1 MSRNGTLLP
10 IPASP
15 LFRELIDSWPEEW
28 ASRPWPRSAWL
39 GLFEEML
46 RGFYPSASSADLRL
60 TARHSAP
67 FFLKDGPNVP

>member
-10 IPASP
+10 VPADPS
-15 LFRELIDSWPEEW
+15 FRLLIDAWP
-28 ASRPWPRSAWL
+28 AMHHAGLLRTRWL
-39 GLFEEML
+39 KQFEDEL
-46 RGFYPSASSADLRL
+46 RMWYPLASSADLRL